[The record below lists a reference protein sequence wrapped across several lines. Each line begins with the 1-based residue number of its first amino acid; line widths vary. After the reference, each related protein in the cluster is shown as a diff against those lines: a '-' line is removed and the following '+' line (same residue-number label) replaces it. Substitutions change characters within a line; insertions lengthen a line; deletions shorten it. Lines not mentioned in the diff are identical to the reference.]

1 MVPEPPAPT
10 AWRSRSPQSCDGS
23 GENPLHDVS
32 GACKRSTGSPT
43 ALWWGLTSGKT
54 PLPSRHGADFVR
66 RGYASTMVVADAIG
80 RARPSALAPTL
91 AQLAV
96 GAVAAFPL
104 AVAFALALYIHPP
117 PLPLVLG
124 GGIGALLVLA
134 LVLTRIEVAVGL
146 GILLLGVVRLE
157 PAPTDV
163 ILGVVVAVAL
173 VTGGFSLRRVP
184 QSIFLLVGAY
194 LALNIVSS
202 AVAVDFPLAVSFG
215 LVTLYLTAFAIWLT
229 SFVHSARRACLI
241 AGAYVY
247 GAAVVAVLGTLALWI
262 PALAS
267 AGLEPDFYRAQS
279 SFQDPNVF
287 GHFLIPAMLIV
298 LDELLAPRILPGGR
312 LLKLAL
318 LASTLLGIVFSYS
331 RSAWA
336 GAVLGAFIVFAVHIT
351 RRGGTRGA
359 PKILALA
366 ALATVAISFTITSTG
381 SGQFIDERA
390 KVQRYD
396 TDRFA
401 TQRAGL
407 QLAASHPLGVGPG
420 QFENHLRIAAHS
432 SYVRAVAEHGVL
444 GLVTL
449 IALMFLT
456 LVIAARNAIFG
467 RHTYGIG
474 SGALLAGWTAI
485 VFASFVI
492 DTVHWRHLWLV
503 AGLIWAGSLRPRS
516 PGEGVVRALSR

>member
-1 MVPEPPAPT
+1 
-10 AWRSRSPQSCDGS
+10 
-23 GENPLHDVS
+23 
-32 GACKRSTGSPT
+32 
-43 ALWWGLTSGKT
+43 
-54 PLPSRHGADFVR
+54 
-66 RGYASTMVVADAIG
+66 MVVADAAG
-80 RARPSALAPTL
+80 RARPSALVPTL
-91 AQLAV
+91 AQLAI

-104 AVAFALALYIHPP
+104 AVVVALGFYANPP
-117 PLPLVLG
+117 PLGLVLV
-124 GGIGALLVLA
+124 GGIGALIVLA

-163 ILGVVVAVAL
+163 ILGIVVAVAL
-173 VTGGFSLRRVP
+173 VTGRFSLGRVP

-215 LVTLYLTAFAIWLT
+215 LITLYLTAFAIWLT
-229 SFVHSARRACLI
+229 SFVNSTKRARLI

-247 GAAVVAVLGTLALWI
+247 GASAVAVLGTLALWV
-262 PALAS
+262 PALAA
-267 AGLEPDFYRAQS
+267 AGFDPDFYRAQS

-298 LDELLAPRILPGGR
+298 LDDLLAPRILPGGR
-312 LLKLAL
+312 LLKVAL
-318 LASTLLGIVFSYS
+318 LTSTLIGIVFSYS

-351 RRGGTRGA
+351 RRGGSSGV

-366 ALATVAISFTITSTG
+366 ALATVAISLTISSTG

-390 KVQRYD
+390 KLQQYD

-407 QLAASHPLGVGPG
+407 ELAASHPLGVGPG
-420 QFENHLRIAAHS
+420 QFETHLRIAAHS

-449 IALMFLT
+449 IALMILT
-456 LVIAARNAIFG
+456 LLIAARNAIFG

-474 SGALLAGWTAI
+474 SGALFASWFAI

-516 PGEGVVRALSR
+516 PSEGLRGS

>member
-1 MVPEPPAPT
+1 
-10 AWRSRSPQSCDGS
+10 
-23 GENPLHDVS
+23 
-32 GACKRSTGSPT
+32 
-43 ALWWGLTSGKT
+43 
-54 PLPSRHGADFVR
+54 
-66 RGYASTMVVADAIG
+66 MVVADAAG
-80 RARPSALAPTL
+80 RTRPSSALVPTL

-96 GAVAAFPL
+96 GTVAAFPL
-104 AVAFALALYIHPP
+104 AVVFALALSANPP
-117 PLPLVLG
+117 PLQLVLV

-134 LVLTRIEVAVGL
+134 LVLTKIEVAVGL

-157 PAPTDV
+157 PAPTDF
-163 ILGVVVAVAL
+163 ILGTVVAVAL
-173 VTGGFSLRRVP
+173 VTGRFSLGRVP

-194 LALNIVSS
+194 LALNIVSA
-202 AVAVDFPLAVSFG
+202 AVAIDFPLAVSFG
-215 LVTLYLTAFAIWLT
+215 LITLYLAGFAIWLT
-229 SFVHSARRACLI
+229 SFVNSTKRARLV

-247 GAAVVAVLGTLALWI
+247 GAAAVAVLGTLALWVS
-262 PALAS
+262 PLAS
-267 AGLEPDFYRAQS
+267 AGFDPDFYRAQS

-298 LDELLAPRILPGGR
+298 LDELLTPRILPGGR
-312 LLKLAL
+312 VLKLAL
-318 LASTLLGIVFSYS
+318 LAATLIGIVFSYS

-351 RRGGTRGA
+351 RRGGTSGA

-366 ALATVAISFTITSTG
+366 ALAIVAISFTITSTG
-381 SGQFIDERA
+381 TGEFIDERA
-390 KVQRYD
+390 QLQRYD
-396 TDRFA
+396 SDRFA

-407 QLAASHPLGVGPG
+407 ELAASNPLGVGPG

-432 SYVRAVAEHGVL
+432 TYVRAVAEHGVL

-449 IALMFLT
+449 VALMLLT
-456 LVIAARNAIFG
+456 LLIAARNAIFG

-474 SGALLAGWTAI
+474 SGALFASWFAI

-492 DTVHWRHLWLV
+492 DTIHWRHLWLV

-516 PGEGVVRALSR
+516 QGEGLRGT